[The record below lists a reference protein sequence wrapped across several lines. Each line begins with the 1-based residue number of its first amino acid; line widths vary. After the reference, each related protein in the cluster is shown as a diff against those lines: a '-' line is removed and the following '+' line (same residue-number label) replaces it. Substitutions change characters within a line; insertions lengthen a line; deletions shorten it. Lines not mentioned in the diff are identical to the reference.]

1 MNRNRARKQL
11 TNLPTK
17 LSDWTATFDGSIET
31 DLFGGTF
38 SERIAIGR
46 LRPGREECFR
56 IERQFKLFVRIIRF
70 EFLVRLLRFWFVVRH
85 VRFVGIRI
93 IRIVILI
100 GFWLDLWLCLHNRNF
115 RLNRFRIVF
124 GFLIRIIVQ
133 LVRIRLNIRVVGI
146 LELRIIRLLRVLIQF
161 VKCSGKQRAVCE
173 G

>member
-56 IERQFKLFVRIIRF
+56 IERQFKLFVGIVWI
-70 EFLVRLLRFWFVVRH
+70 EFLVRLLRFRFVVRYI
-85 VRFVGIRI
+85 RIVGIRV
-93 IRIVILI
+93 IRFVVLI
-100 GFWLDLWLCLHNRNF
+100 GFWLDLWLWLHNRIF

-124 GFLIRIIVQ
+124 GFLFRIIVQ
-133 LVRIRLNIRVVGI
+133 LVRIGLNIWFVGV
-146 LELRIIRLLRVLIQF
+146 LELRIIRLLRVLLQL

>member
-46 LRPGREECFR
+46 LRPGREECFCINR
-56 IERQFKLFVRIIRF
+56 KLKLFVRIVQF
-70 EFLVRLLRFWFVVRH
+70 EFLVRFLKFRFVVRH
-85 VRFVGIRI
+85 IRFVRIRI
-93 IRIVILI
+93 IRIIVLFR
-100 GFWLDLWLCLHNRNF
+100 FWLDLGLWFHNRIF
-115 RLNRFRIVF
+115 RFDRFRILF
-124 GFLIRIIVQ
+124 RIVIQ
-133 LVRIRLNIRVVGI
+133 LVKR
-146 LELRIIRLLRVLIQF
+146 
-161 VKCSGKQRAVCE
+161 SGKQRAVCK